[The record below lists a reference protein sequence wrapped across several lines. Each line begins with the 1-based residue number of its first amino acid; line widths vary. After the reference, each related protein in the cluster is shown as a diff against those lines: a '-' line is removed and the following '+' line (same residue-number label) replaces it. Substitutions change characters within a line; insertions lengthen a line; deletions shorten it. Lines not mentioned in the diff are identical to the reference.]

1 MTRTYDI
8 INAGPNN
15 RFLASGRIVSNSG
28 RNVQVQ
34 NLPQNHLADLDLAR
48 QLVREGRGDD
58 LELLYGN
65 LPATLSELLR
75 TALVAGKGN
84 KFVVADFSA
93 IEARII
99 AWLAGEDW
107 RMEVFRTHGKIYE
120 ASASQMFKVPIE
132 EITKGSPLRQKGKIA
147 ELALGYG
154 GSVGALRAM
163 GALKMGLEER
173 ELKPLVNLWREANQK
188 ITQLWRTVEEAAME
202 ALTGGGYRHYVGKHL
217 AFGVCGGGVL
227 TLQVQLP
234 SRREL
239 YYVRPRIERDPKF
252 GNDVI
257 TYEGY
262 EQGKWGRLKTYGPKL
277 VENIVQ
283 GVARDCLAAAMLRLD
298 EAGYRI
304 VMHVHDEVVIEVPEG
319 EDCLGVVCQ
328 LMGQPLDWA
337 PGLPLPADGY
347 ETYYYRKD

>member
-1 MTRTYDI
+1 MAT
-8 INAGPNN
+8 
-15 RFLASGRIVSNSG
+15 S
-28 RNVQVQ
+28 
-34 NLPQNHLADLDLAR
+34 PQ
-48 QLVREGRGDD
+48 
-58 LELLYGN
+58 
-65 LPATLSELLR
+65 PSELLR

-173 ELKPLVNLWREANQK
+173 ELKPLVNLWRETNQK
-188 ITQLWRTVEEAAME
+188 ITQLWWDVEGAAME
-202 ALTGGGYRHYVGKHL
+202 ALTGGGYRSYVGKHL
-217 AFGVCGGGVL
+217 AFGMCGGGVL

-234 SRREL
+234 SRRNL
-239 YYVRPRIERDPKF
+239 CYVRPRVERDSKF
-252 GNDVI
+252 GNEVI

-262 EQGKWGRLKTYGPKL
+262 EQGKWDRIKTYGPKL

-283 GVARDCLAAAMLRLD
+283 VARDYLAAAMLRLD
-298 EAGYRI
+298 TAGYKI
-304 VMHVHDEVVIEVPEG
+304 VMHVHDEVIIEVPEG
-319 EDCLGVVCQ
+319 EDCLEAVCQ